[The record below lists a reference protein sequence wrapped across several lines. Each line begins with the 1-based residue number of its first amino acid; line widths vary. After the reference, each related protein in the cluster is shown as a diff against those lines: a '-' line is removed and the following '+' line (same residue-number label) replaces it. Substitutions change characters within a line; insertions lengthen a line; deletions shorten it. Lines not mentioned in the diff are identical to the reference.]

1 MGTMNKKN
9 KNVKKISKDLDK
21 VLNERFSYLSEQERR
36 KLLYVNEFMEVPAE
50 ELKRLR
56 IDAYSYLM

>member
-1 MGTMNKKN
+1 MGIMNKKN

-36 KLLYVNEFMEVPAE
+36 KLLYGNEFMEVPAE